1 MVIRT
6 REDVVGE
13 TVVCGGED
21 EGIPCGVDVMTS
33 TGVLMY
39 GEGSH
44 STKRCEQCY
53 SNSSSGTVGRKY
65 SIQICPHH

>member
-1 MVIRT
+1 M
-6 REDVVGE
+6 VGE

-39 GEGSH
+39 GEGPH
-44 STKRCEQCY
+44 STKKTILCEQCY
-53 SNSSSGTVGRKY
+53 SNSSSGTVGRK
-65 SIQICPHH
+65 

>member
-1 MVIRT
+1 MVIET
-6 REDVVGE
+6 PLEDGEDVVGE

-21 EGIPCGVDVMTS
+21 EGIPCNVDVMM
-33 TGVLMY
+33 TGVVLMY

-44 STKRCEQCY
+44 STKKTILCEQCY

-65 SIQICPHH
+65 I